1 MARVTPSMATHR
13 QAAFPAGALLACL
26 DRSRY
31 AGAVCDYAAWFSG
44 RMQSPIVL
52 LNVQEPGTLPGQ
64 SGEDASPIAWARERL
79 AHEGAEGVT
88 TLAPSGS
95 FAPTLIGLSVGAEL
109 ILMGK
114 RGREADDRSALGS
127 NVEPIVRGTTGPVC
141 LVSQVYLPISRAL
154 VILDADLAHKRT
166 VDFVSAQPALR
177 ELEMDLVLMD
187 DGRPD
192 AGKKLAW
199 ARERLDAHSADVFP
213 MSAAAP
219 AEAVTNYMQNGG
231 FDLLIISREVA
242 LADKAAS
249 LKRIEPESIWAQR
262 APVLIC

>member
-1 MARVTPSMATHR
+1 MARVALSTTTSR
-13 QAAFPAGALLACL
+13 QADSPAGALLACL

-52 LNVQEPGTLPGQ
+52 LNVQEPGTFAEQ
-64 SGEDASPIAWARERL
+64 STEDASPIAWAQERL

-88 TLAPSGS
+88 TLSPLGS
-95 FAPTLIGLSVGAEL
+95 FAPALIGLSIGAEL

-114 RGREADDRSALGS
+114 RGAEADDRSALGS

-154 VILDADLAHKRT
+154 VILDADPAHRRA
-166 VDFVSAQPALR
+166 VNFVSVHPALR
-177 ELEMDLVLMD
+177 ELDMDLVLMD
-187 DGRPD
+187 DGRPEAD
-192 AGKKLAW
+192 EKLAW
-199 ARERLDAHSADVFP
+199 AREQLGAHSADVFP

-219 AEAVTNYMQNGG
+219 AETVTNYMQNGG

-249 LKRIEPESIWAQR
+249 LRRIEPESIWAQR
-262 APVLIC
+262 APILIC